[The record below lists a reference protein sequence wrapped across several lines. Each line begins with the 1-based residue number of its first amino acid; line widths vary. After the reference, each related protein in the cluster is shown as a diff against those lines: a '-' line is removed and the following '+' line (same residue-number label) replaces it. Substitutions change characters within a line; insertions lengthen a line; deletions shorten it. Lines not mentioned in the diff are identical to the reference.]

1 MVLINRDV
9 LYTINKEKEKER
21 NKNRKVA
28 NEKKKGKKKKN
39 ISSFLPIYDATFGGQ
54 LAKSKSNSK

>member
-28 NEKKKGKKKKN
+28 NEKKKEKKKN
-39 ISSFLPIYDATFGGQ
+39 ISSFLPIYDATFVGQ

>member
-28 NEKKKGKKKKN
+28 NEKKREKKKHFFV
-39 ISSFLPIYDATFGGQ
+39 SSYL
-54 LAKSKSNSK
+54 

>member
-28 NEKKKGKKKKN
+28 NEKKREKKKN
-39 ISSFLPIYDATFGGQ
+39 ISSFLPIYDATFVGQ

>member
-28 NEKKKGKKKKN
+28 NEKKKGKKKKT
-39 ISSFLPIYDATFGGQ
+39 FLRFFLSMMQ
-54 LAKSKSNSK
+54 LLWDN